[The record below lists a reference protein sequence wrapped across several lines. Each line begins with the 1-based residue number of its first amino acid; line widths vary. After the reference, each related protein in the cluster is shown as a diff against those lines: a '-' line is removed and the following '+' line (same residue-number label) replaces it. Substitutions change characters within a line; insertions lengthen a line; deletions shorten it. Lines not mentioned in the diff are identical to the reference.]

1 MSKSRETRHGGRA
14 LVDQLRTL
22 GCRRAFLVPGESFLT
37 ILDALHDTPEIE
49 AIVCRQEGG
58 AAMMAEAHGKLTGEP
73 GVLMVSR
80 GPGST
85 NASAGI
91 HIAQQDSTP
100 MIVLVGQVPLSMQ
113 GREAFQ
119 EMDLVQFF
127 SPLTKWVAQVAD
139 VDRLSEYLAQAWQR
153 AISGRPGP
161 VALILPEDVLSSSTT
176 AATVLRSSRAASS
189 CSEQQ
194 LDEAVKLLE
203 SAQRPLVLLGGPGWS
218 QQTADRLQ
226 RFALQH
232 HLPVA
237 ATFRCQDYFDNRH
250 PCYVGDVGLG
260 INPLLAERVRNADV
274 ILTIGAR
281 LGEATTSGYEL
292 LAPPVPRQK
301 LIHVYPQAEE
311 LGRVYRPDVAI
322 HADSSA
328 FVSVLETRSLKV
340 GEGWAKSIERA
351 RNEYEAWCEPQPTPG
366 ACRLEEVVSYLVAEL
381 PDNAIV
387 TNGAGNYAAW
397 VHRYYRYPQ
406 YGTQLAPR
414 CGSMGYGVPAAIAA
428 KLEHPDRPVICFAG
442 DGCYMMHGQELA
454 TAVQY
459 GANIVVIVA
468 NNGMYGTIRMHQEK
482 RFPGRVSAT
491 DLTNPNFAN
500 LAESYGAH
508 GLRVETSEAFPE
520 AFQQAL
526 GFGRPVLIELTI
538 DPEALTTRQTLTQL
552 REN

>member
-1 MSKSRETRHGGRA
+1 MSESGQQRHGGRA
-14 LVDQLRTL
+14 IVDQLRTL

-49 AIVCRQEGG
+49 TVVCRQEGG

-85 NASAGI
+85 NASAGV

-100 MIVLVGQVPLSMQ
+100 LVVLVGQVPLSMQ

-127 SPLTKWVAQVAD
+127 SPLAKWVTQVAD
-139 VDRLSEYLAQAWQR
+139 ADRLPEYLAQAWQR
-153 AISGRPGP
+153 AVSGRPGP
-161 VALILPEDVLSSSTT
+161 VVLILPEDVLSRSTP
-176 AATVLRSSRAASS
+176 AATVPRTSKASS
-189 CSEQQ
+189 HCTEHQ
-194 LDEAVKLLE
+194 LDEAITHIE
-203 SAQRPLVLLGGPGWS
+203 SARRPLVLLGGPGWS
-218 QQTADRLQ
+218 QQTADQLQ
-226 RFALQH
+226 RFARQF

-250 PCYVGDVGLG
+250 PCYAGDVGLG
-260 INPLLAERVRNADV
+260 INPLLAERVRSADV
-274 ILTIGAR
+274 ILAIGTR

-292 LAPPVPRQK
+292 LVPPVPQQK

-311 LGRVYRPDVAI
+311 LGRVYRAALAI
-322 HADSSA
+322 HADSAS
-328 FVSVLETRSLKV
+328 FVALLAQRSLKV
-340 GEGWAKSIERA
+340 GDGWAEICSEA
-351 RNEYEAWCEPQPTPG
+351 RDEYETWCQPQPTPG
-366 ACRLEEVVSYLVAEL
+366 ACRLEAVVSHLSEVL

-387 TNGAGNYAAW
+387 TNGAGNYATW
-397 VHRYYRYPQ
+397 VHRYYRYPL

-414 CGSMGYGVPAAIAA
+414 CGSMGYGVPAAVAA
-428 KLEHPDRPVICFAG
+428 KLEHPDGPVICFAG

-468 NNGMYGTIRMHQEK
+468 NNGMYGTIRMHQE
-482 RFPGRVSAT
+482 RHFPGRVSAT
-491 DLTNPNFAN
+491 DLTNPDFVA
-500 LAESYGAH
+500 LAESYGAL
-508 GLRVETSEAFPE
+508 GLHVETDAAFPP
-520 AFQQAL
+520 ALQQAL
-526 GFGRPVLIELTI
+526 QCGRPALIELTI
-538 DPEALTTRQTLTQL
+538 DPDALTTRQTLSQV